1 MSAPHLRPS
10 AAPSRLHRTRHL
22 DSAPPRLL
30 NLALKTALLGLF
42 SAPLL
47 QLPALAQS
55 ASAGSAAEPAAADP
69 ARQAALPE
77 ILVKAGREQLRA
89 DGGSVIGAE
98 QLARRNATGMGDLLR
113 YEPLIGAPLEASGS
127 GLIWDGAG
135 NTGYNIRGV
144 EGNRVSLDVD
154 GIGLPDAAPKPDAS
168 TMNSFGTGRDYFD
181 PETLREVRVGSGA
194 AGGMPGLGGAVSL
207 VTKSPDDYVGQ
218 GKDTYAS
225 YKFGHTSIDGAD
237 AHTLTGAA
245 RFGQLRALALW
256 VHRQGDEKSSKGEAA
271 LNPDQWKSD
280 ALLSKWLWDLGAG
293 HKLDLTIDAFRRS
306 NARAYN
312 NKQGALYPEGAQQ
325 DAHTKRNRVSLG
337 HYVATSGSALFD
349 TLASRVYMQDSKVDD
364 RTRARYISGKQAYLR
379 DIATSYNNKSYGLG
393 ADAVKQA
400 GAAHALAYGLSL
412 EQTSTSRPWRED
424 RTVLATG
431 AHQITQKNRMADMD
445 TSKLAL
451 YARDEIGF
459 DLAGRKAT
467 LTPGLR
473 FDYRKLKPNSLAG
486 YAVALPN
493 AAAEIGTDSDSALT
507 PSLNLTLELAPG
519 LEAYAQYKRGTRL
532 PTAVERSGTYD
543 SFSYTGAG
551 SGYAVL
557 GNAKLGKETSNA
569 FELGLK
575 GAPAKGV
582 SWHGALFHSNY
593 KNLIDYVA
601 QPDDPVNYPTLSYGL
616 FRAENIGKVRTW
628 GGEVAARIE
637 LGQYLTAWPT
647 AWSAALSGYH
657 VDLAAGVTRGSS
669 DNAATGARETLASA
683 APYKASASVGY
694 EHPAQLF
701 GADLMMTRAGAKQAP
716 DSTGSGAASGGPS
729 ARFAVPAYTV
739 FDVSAYWNVG
749 KNAKLTLGVYNLGDR
764 KYWDYASSR
773 SLAADTGAVAH
784 ADIERQALAGR
795 NIAASLTLSY

>member
-1 MSAPHLRPS
+1 MSALQLRPS
-10 AAPSRLHRTRHL
+10 AAPFRFQTTRNIN
-22 DSAPPRLL
+22 SFTAPDQPRLR

-55 ASAGSAAEPAAADP
+55 AAAAASADP
-69 ARQAALPE
+69 ARPGALPE
-77 ILVKAGREQLRA
+77 ILVKAGREPVRA
-89 DGGSVIGAE
+89 GAGKVINSE
-98 QLARRNATGMGDLLR
+98 QLARRNASGMGDLLR

-127 GLIWDGAG
+127 GAIWDGAG

-154 GIGLPDAAPKPDAS
+154 GIALPDAAPKPDAS

-181 PETLREVRVGSGA
+181 PETLREVRVGAGA
-194 AGGMPGLGGAVSL
+194 AGGLPGLGGAVSL
-207 VTKSPDDYVGQ
+207 VTKSPDDYLGQ
-218 GKDTYAS
+218 GKDRYAS

-256 VHRQGDEKSSKGEAA
+256 VHRQGDEKASKGDAA
-271 LNPDQWKSD
+271 VNPDHWKSD

-306 NARAYN
+306 SARLYN
-312 NKQGALYPEGAQQ
+312 NKLGALYPEGARQ
-325 DAHTKRNRVSLG
+325 DAQTERQRVSLA

-349 TLASRVYMQDSKVDD
+349 TLASRLYAQDSTVDD
-364 RTRARYISGKQAYLR
+364 ATQARYISGKQAYLR
-379 DIATSYNNKSYGLG
+379 DIATSYNNRSYGFG

-400 GAAHALAYGLSL
+400 GAAHTLAYGLSL
-412 EQTSTSRPWRED
+412 ERTGSSRPWRED
-424 RTVLATG
+424 RTVPATG

-445 TSKLAL
+445 TSKLGL
-451 YARDEIGF
+451 YARDEITL
-459 DLAGRKAT
+459 DLGGRKAT

-473 FDYRKLKPNSLAG
+473 FDYRKLQANNLAG
-486 YAVALPN
+486 YAIALPN
-493 AAAEIGTDSDSALT
+493 AAAEIGTDSDTALT

-557 GNAKLGKETSNA
+557 GNSKLGKETSNA

-575 GAPAKGV
+575 GAPSQGI
-582 SWHGALFHSNY
+582 SWHGALFHSHY

-601 QPDDPVNYPTLSYGL
+601 QPNDPVNYPTLSYGL

-628 GGEVAARIE
+628 GGEVAARVE
-637 LGQYLTAWPT
+637 LGQLST
-647 AWSAALSGYH
+647 AWSATLSGVH

-669 DNAATGARETLASA
+669 DNGATGARETLASA
-683 APYKASASVGY
+683 APYKASAAIGY
-694 EHPAQLF
+694 EHPGQLF
-701 GADLMMTRAGAKQAP
+701 GADLIMTRAGAKQAP
-716 DSTGSGAASGGPS
+716 DSAASGAASGAPG

-739 FDVSAYWNVG
+739 FDVAAYWNVG

-773 SLAADTGAVAH
+773 SLAADTGAAAH

-795 NIAASLTLSY
+795 HIAASLTLTY